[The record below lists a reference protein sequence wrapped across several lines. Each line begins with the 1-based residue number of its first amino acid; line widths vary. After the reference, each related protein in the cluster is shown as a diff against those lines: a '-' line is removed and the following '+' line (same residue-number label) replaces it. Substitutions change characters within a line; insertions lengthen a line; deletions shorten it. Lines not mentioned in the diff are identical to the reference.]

1 MKFNYKF
8 KETSTDTRHFLIES
22 EVELTEDEARLLIS
36 EVSLTDNDSSSGDIN
51 DWDIQQKGSYK
62 VTFEGTEYGDD
73 CQCEYD
79 GDDLKEV
86 SK

>member
-8 KETSTDTRHFLIES
+8 EETSIDTRRFFIES

-36 EVSLTDNDSSSGDIN
+36 EVSLTDNDSSSGNIN
-51 DWDIQQKGSYK
+51 DWDIEQKGSYK
-62 VTFEGTEYGDD
+62 VTFKGIEYGDD
-73 CQCEYD
+73 SQCNF
-79 GDDLKEV
+79 KEV

>member
-1 MKFNYKF
+1 MRFNYKF
-8 KETSTDTRHFLIES
+8 EETSTDTRHFYIES

-62 VTFEGTEYGDD
+62 VTFKGTEYGDNTD
-73 CQCEYD
+73 IEIT
-79 GDDLKEV
+79 GDDVKEED
-86 SK
+86 